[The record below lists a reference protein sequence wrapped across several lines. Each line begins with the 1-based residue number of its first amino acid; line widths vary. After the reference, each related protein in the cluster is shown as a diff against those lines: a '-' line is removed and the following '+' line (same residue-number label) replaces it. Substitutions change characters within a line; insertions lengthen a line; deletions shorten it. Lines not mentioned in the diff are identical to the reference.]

1 MKAQLLLIDDDERL
15 GQVLTTYLQKFD
27 FQLTHSTH
35 PDKGLEYLQNH
46 HPDLVILDIMMPD
59 TDGMEVCRQIRKFS
73 QIPIIFL
80 SARGDTSD
88 RIVGL
93 ELGADDFLPKP
104 FEPRELVARIESIL
118 RRNHTEAPTPTIHD
132 ALVLDNL
139 KMEAYLNNDRLELTS
154 SEFLA
159 LSYLKDNADKT
170 INRDELQTHI
180 QGLDSESFGR
190 SIDILISR
198 IRSKLGDNTKNPLF
212 IKTVRGN
219 GYRYI
224 GGHDHE

>member
-1 MKAQLLLIDDDERL
+1 MKAQILLIDDDERL

-27 FQLTHSTH
+27 FQLTHASH
-35 PDKGLEYLQNH
+35 PDKGLEYLKGH
-46 HPDLVILDIMMPD
+46 HSDLVILDIMMPD

-104 FEPRELVARIESIL
+104 FEPRELVARIESVL
-118 RRNHTEAPTPTIHD
+118 RRNHTEEPKAQAPD
-132 ALVLDNL
+132 SLVLDNL
-139 KMEAYLNNDRLELTS
+139 KMEAYLNNERVELTS

-159 LSYLKDNADKT
+159 LSYLKNNSDKT
-170 INRDELQTHI
+170 INRDELQTHV
-180 QGLDSESFGR
+180 QGLDSEAFGR

-198 IRSKLGDNTKNPLF
+198 IRSKLGDNSKNSLF

-224 GGHDHE
+224 GGHKHE